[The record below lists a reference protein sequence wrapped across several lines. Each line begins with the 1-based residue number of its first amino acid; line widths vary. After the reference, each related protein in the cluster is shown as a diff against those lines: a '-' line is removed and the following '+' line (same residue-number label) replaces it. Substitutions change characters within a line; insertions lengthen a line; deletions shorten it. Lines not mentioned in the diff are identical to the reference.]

1 VQSYVSSVLAKTKTR
16 SLPIAS
22 GNTIET
28 QDAAVVIMVFL
39 LLWEMQERDSG
50 MKMLYNGLPELGV
63 GYHILILHPLSGA
76 NEVSG

>member
-1 VQSYVSSVLAKTKTR
+1 MTR
-16 SLPIAS
+16 SLPVAS

-39 LLWEMQERDSG
+39 LLWEMQQRDSG

-63 GYHILILHPLSGA
+63 D
-76 NEVSG
+76 